1 MLKIGSF
8 GAHPALSLNS
18 LGGTASSRGHMGGS
32 ARSGCSREGVPPE
45 GNQVSLGLSP
55 GPALLFLRG
64 SQVWNEPEDTPVV
77 LVL

>member
-18 LGGTASSRGHMGGS
+18 LGLCPLGVTWEA
-32 ARSGCSREGVPPE
+32 VPPE

-55 GPALLFLRG
+55 SPALLFLRG
-64 SQVWNEPEDTPVV
+64 SQGWNELEDTPV
-77 LVL
+77 LSSSWDSG